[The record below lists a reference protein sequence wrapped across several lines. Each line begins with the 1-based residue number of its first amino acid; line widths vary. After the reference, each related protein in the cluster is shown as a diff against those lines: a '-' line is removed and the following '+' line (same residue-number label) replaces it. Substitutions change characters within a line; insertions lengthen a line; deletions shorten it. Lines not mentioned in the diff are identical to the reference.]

1 MKILHPEGWPRP
13 KGYSNGVSAR
23 GRLVFVAGLVG
34 WDPEGNF
41 PSDLLGQFRRT
52 LENTVAVLNEAQA
65 RPEHIVRMTWYLTDL
80 SAYLAA
86 PKELG
91 AIYREILGA
100 VYPAMAVVE
109 VTGLVEKEALIEIET
124 TAVVPE

>member
-13 KGYSNGVSAR
+13 KGYSNGVSTR
-23 GRLVFVAGLVG
+23 GELVFIAGLIG
-34 WDPEGNF
+34 WDPQGNF

-52 LENTVAVLNEAQA
+52 LENTVAVLNEARA

-86 PKELG
+86 PKEIG

-100 VYPAMAVVE
+100 VYPAMAVIE
-109 VTGLVEKEALIEIET
+109 VAGLVEKEALIEIET
-124 TAVVPE
+124 TAVIPE